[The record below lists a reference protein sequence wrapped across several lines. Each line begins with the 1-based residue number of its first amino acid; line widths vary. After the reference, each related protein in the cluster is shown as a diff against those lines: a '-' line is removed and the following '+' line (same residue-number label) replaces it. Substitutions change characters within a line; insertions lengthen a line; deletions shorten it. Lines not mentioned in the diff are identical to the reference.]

1 MYYLP
6 HKSNQKTSFSA
17 GFTLV
22 EMLAI
27 SPVIVIMI
35 GVFVGAIISMTGDAL
50 VTKAGNQLSFE
61 VQDALDTIERD
72 VRYSGAFLSTT
83 NTPTPSPT
91 GFKLSAT
98 DTDEITPFTNLG
110 SGVTGSTGSALILN
124 SLSTTGN
131 PLSITR
137 SLIYKANS
145 PYSCSGTAAEVSQN
159 QVLTHN
165 TVYFIRDNTLWKRT
179 LMPNDFTT
187 RGCAVPWQLPSC
199 HPSRTETQCRTQ
211 DVRLVNGVT
220 PSDFQITYYPSA
232 QSTTANTNARTS
244 TNAATRQSATN
255 ESASILVKI
264 TAKQTVS
271 GKEVIHEGTLRTT
284 RVGPLIT
291 QAP

>member
-1 MYYLP
+1 MSYLLR
-6 HKSNQKTSFSA
+6 KNKQKTSYSA

-27 SPVIVIMI
+27 APVIVIMI
-35 GVFVGAIISMTGDAL
+35 GVFVGAIISMTGDTL

-83 NTPTPSPT
+83 NVPTPSPT
-91 GFKLSAT
+91 GFKTSTT
-98 DTDEITPFTNLG
+98 DTSELTTFTNLG
-110 SGVTGSTGSALILN
+110 AGVTGSTGAALILN

-131 PLSITR
+131 PLSATR
-137 SLIYKANS
+137 SLIYKNNS
-145 PYSCSGTAAEVSQN
+145 PYPCGGTAAEVSQN

-179 LMPNDFTT
+179 LMPSDFAT
-187 RGCAVPWQLPSC
+187 RGCATPWQLPSC

-211 DVRLVNGVT
+211 DVRLVSGVT
-220 PSDFQITYYPSA
+220 PADFQVTYYPSA

-244 TNAATRQSATN
+244 TNAATRQSATS
-255 ESASILVKI
+255 ESASVLVRIL
-264 TAKQTVS
+264 AKQTVS
-271 GKEVIHEGTLRTT
+271 GKEITHEGTLRAT